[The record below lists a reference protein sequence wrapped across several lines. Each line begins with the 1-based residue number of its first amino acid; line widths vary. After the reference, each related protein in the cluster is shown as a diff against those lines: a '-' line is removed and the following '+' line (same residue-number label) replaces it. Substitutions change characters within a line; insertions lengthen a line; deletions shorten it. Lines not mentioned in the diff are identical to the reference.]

1 MYRVGL
7 GRRDRN
13 LGGAT
18 HNKNSMSTGS
28 RRKKVGLALGSGSAR
43 GNAHIGV
50 IRALEAE
57 GIPID
62 FIAGT
67 SIGALVGAIYA
78 MGDLDTL
85 EAFMRGLDWKRVLSY
100 FDLVFPRAGL
110 LDGER
115 INELVSQ
122 YVSAQMLED
131 ARIPFCAIAAELGT
145 GHEVRIRSGSVVD
158 AVRASISLPGILTPF
173 CSDGKYFVDGGLVNP
188 VPVDAVREI
197 GAEFVIAVD
206 LSSDA
211 VAPVWENGNRAVVN
225 SDATA
230 HLTTSESVGML
241 QVLEDRYRLLGTSVR
256 EKINGWLPERRNN
269 PNIFE
274 VIGMSLNIMGQK
286 ITLANLQ
293 ACPPDLLI
301 QPELAHLGMFDFDK
315 ADEAITEGFEKTRV
329 AVQHLAL

>member
-1 MYRVGL
+1 MTKGI
-7 GRRDRN
+7 
-13 LGGAT
+13 
-18 HNKNSMSTGS
+18 K
-28 RRKKVGLALGSGSAR
+28 RKKIGLALGSGSAR

-50 IRALEAE
+50 LRALEAE

-62 FIAGT
+62 YIAGT

-85 EAFMRGLDWKRVLSY
+85 EDFMRGLDWKRVLSY
-100 FDLVFPRAGL
+100 FDLVFPRSGL

-115 INELVSQ
+115 INELVSK
-122 YVSAQMLED
+122 YVSAQTLED

-145 GHEVRIRSGSVVD
+145 GYEVRIRSGSVVD
-158 AVRASISLPGILTPF
+158 AVRASLSLPGILTPF
-173 CSDGKYFVDGGLVNP
+173 CRDGKYFVDGGLVNP
-188 VPVDAVREI
+188 VPVDAVREM
-197 GAEFVIAVD
+197 GADYVIAVD
-206 LSSDA
+206 LSRDA
-211 VAPVWENGNRAVVN
+211 VAPVWENGNRAVVKTN
-225 SDATA
+225 TT
-230 HLTTSESVGML
+230 LTTSDSVGML
-241 QVLEDRYRLLGTSVR
+241 QVFEERYRLLGASVR
-256 EKINGWLPERRNN
+256 EKINGWIPERRNN

-315 ADEAITEGFEKTRV
+315 ADEAITEGFEKTRR
-329 AVQHLAL
+329 AIQNLAL